1 MDSIGRKLKEHFDS
15 VGITQKEIA
24 ELIGVSSQYIN
35 AVFND
40 RKTLGKKNA
49 EKLANL
55 FGLSISFLLT
65 GEGEMLASPSQ
76 QVIGDHNNATAN
88 NVSGDG
94 NHVGNISTDNQ
105 IISKALD
112 EIAAQRR
119 LTEKAHEQID
129 RLLNIIEKMK

>member
-40 RKTLGKKNA
+40 RKPLGKKNA

-65 GEGEMLASPSQ
+65 GEGKMLVAPSQ

-129 RLLNIIEKMK
+129 RLLDIIEKMK